1 MKRDDDRATAPSLR
15 VDVVE
20 SGQRPRRG
28 RMPCEIGSDLTF
40 STDHL
45 ESYCLAQWEP
55 VIFDALVVAAA
66 VEFCDRIQRRKTQH
80 WGRSFEL
87 CIPVHDPDRWNA
99 IPVNASLK
107 DALEFLTGDCW
118 NISFV
123 ARKAPAYVPYQFP
136 FDLPGD
142 ARAVIPFSEGLDS
155 RAVAG
160 LMHREMGD
168 GLIRVRLG
176 TKEFLPVAGAS
187 GEKQPFTSIP
197 YRVKPKTGEFG
208 ESSARS
214 RGFKFSLVSGIAAY
228 MVKAN
233 RIIVTE
239 SGQGALGPVLVAVGQ
254 GYEDYR
260 SYPLFMDRMEVFIKA
275 LFNHRVQ
282 FEFPRL
288 WHTKG
293 ETLAAFVRDCAD
305 GASWSATWSCWQ
317 QNRHSS
323 VAGHKRQCGICAAC
337 MLRRL
342 SVHAAGLSEAPET
355 YVWENLSA
363 STFEMGAAPAFAHIT
378 KAQREYAIAGTLHL
392 DHLATLQK
400 SPMNKGMIDLTV
412 SQLSRSRALPEDKVR
427 GSLNRLLNQHES
439 EWMNFLDTL
448 GPSAFVTNWV
458 ARS

>member
-1 MKRDDDRATAPSLR
+1 MKRDDDKAAAPSLR

-20 SGQRPRRG
+20 TGQRPRRG
-28 RMPCEIGSDLTF
+28 RTACEIGGDLTF
-40 STDHL
+40 TTEHL

-55 VIFDALVVAAA
+55 VIFDALLVAAA
-66 VEFCDRIQRRKTQH
+66 VEFCDRLQRRKTQH

-87 CIPVHDPDRWNA
+87 CVPVHDPARWNA
-99 IPVNASLK
+99 VPVSGSLK
-107 DALEFLTGDCW
+107 DALEFLTGDQW
-118 NISFV
+118 EIIFV
-123 ARKAPAYVPYQFP
+123 ARKAPAYVPHQFP
-136 FDLPGD
+136 FDLSGD

-160 LMHREMGD
+160 LMHREMGE

-176 TKEFLPVAGAS
+176 TKEFQPVAGAS
-187 GEKQPFTSIP
+187 GKKQPFTSIP
-197 YRVKPKTGEFG
+197 YRVKPKIGEFV
-208 ESSARS
+208 ESTARS

-228 MVKAN
+228 MVKAH

-260 SYPLFMDRMEVFIKA
+260 SYPPFMDRMEVFLKA
-275 LFNHRVQ
+275 LLNHDVQ

-293 ETLAAFVRDCAD
+293 ETLAAFVRECSD
-305 GASWSATWSCWQ
+305 GASWSMTWSCWQ

-323 VAGHKRQCGICAAC
+323 VDGHKRQCGICAAC

-363 STFEMGAAPAFAHIT
+363 STFESGAAQGFAHIT
-378 KAQREYAIAGTLHL
+378 RAQREYAIAGTLHL

-400 SPMNKGMIDLTV
+400 SPMNKGMIDLTI
-412 SQLSRSRALPEDKVR
+412 SQISRSRQLPEDAVR

-439 EWMNFLDTL
+439 EWMNFLDAL
-448 GPSAFVTNWV
+448 GPNAFVANWV